1 MVEYSKT
8 FVIFRG
14 NILKF
19 VKDYNKTAI
28 IYDGKEISYK
38 EAIVKSKIF
47 SQEFPIENEDKVIIF
62 MENRPELLYSF
73 LGTWDKSGTC
83 VCLDA
88 SLSGEE
94 LVYYI
99 NDSDSKYI
107 YTSKGNLPK
116 VQKALEISRKTL
128 GIAVV
133 DEIEDKEFD
142 GELVINAPAPENV
155 ALMLYTSGT
164 TGNPKGVML
173 KFDNILINV
182 EGLDKYN
189 MFVQEDIVLALLP
202 MHHIFPLLG
211 SGVIP
216 LAKGA
221 TIVFLKEMSS
231 QAMVDA
237 FQKYKVTMMIGVPRL
252 WEMLHQ
258 KIMEKIN
265 ASKVTKGIFKL
276 AEKIDNIS
284 FSKKIFKKVH
294 DNFGGNLRFFVS
306 GGSKLDPKIT
316 RDFLT
321 LGIKICEGYGMTE
334 TAPMISFT
342 PLNEIMPGSAG
353 KILPGIEVKI
363 ADDGEIIAR
372 GRNVMK
378 GYYKRPEATAE
389 TIDRDGWIHTGDLGE
404 IKNDY
409 LYVTG
414 RKKEMIVLSNGKN
427 INPIEIEQWIM
438 GKTNLIQEIVV
449 AEIDSVLTAVIY
461 PNFQKISEEKVTNIK
476 ETLKWG
482 VIDSYNGKA
491 PNYKK
496 ILDIRIVQEE
506 MPKTKIGKIR
516 RFMIPEMLKGKD
528 NENIV
533 IEEPKFEEYTMLKDY
548 LVKVKKKPVTPFAHI
563 ELDLGMDSLD
573 MVELLTYLE
582 STFGIKAS
590 EELII
595 ENSTVEKLAEY
606 IKENRGENVIEEV
619 NWKEYLNKDIDV
631 ELPKSNIVTK
641 IGKAILWIVFK
652 LYIRVKKE
660 GAENITTDPV
670 IYAGN
675 HQSFLDAFLFN
686 HVVPTNV
693 LNNVYYLAKV
703 KHFSK
708 GYMKTL
714 GENSNVILVDI
725 NKNLGEVLQTLAMV
739 LRSGK
744 SVAIFPE
751 GARTRDGKMLEFKK
765 AFAILAKELN
775 IPIVPFGIKGAF
787 EAFPSNSKFP
797 KSSNVEIRFFERIE
811 PKDMSYEEIVEKT
824 RDCISNWVER

>member
-1 MVEYSKT
+1 M
-8 FVIFRG
+8 
-14 NILKF
+14 KF

-38 EAIVKSKIF
+38 EAIIKSKIF
-47 SQEFPIENEDKVIIF
+47 SQEFSIENEDKVIIF

-107 YTSKGNLPK
+107 YTSQGNLPK
-116 VQKALEISRKTL
+116 VQKALEISGKTL

-133 DEIEDKEFD
+133 DDIAGKEFD

-276 AEKIDNIS
+276 AEKINSIS
-284 FSKKIFKKVH
+284 FSRKIFKKVH

-306 GGSKLDPKIT
+306 GGSKLDPKIA

-389 TIDRDGWIHTGDLGE
+389 TIDKDGWIHTGDLGE

-461 PNFQKISEEKVTNIK
+461 PNFQKISEEKITNIK

-516 RFMIPEMLKGKD
+516 RFMIPEMLKAKEND
-528 NENIV
+528 NIV
-533 IEEPKFEEYTMLKDY
+533 IEEPKFEEYTMLKEY

-595 ENSTVEKLAEY
+595 ENSTVEKLAVY
-606 IKENRGENVIEEV
+606 IKENRGENKVEEV
-619 NWKEYLNKDIDV
+619 NWNEYLNKDIDV

-660 GAENITTDPV
+660 GTENITTDPV

-765 AFAILAKELN
+765 SFAILAKELN

-797 KSSNVEIRFFERIE
+797 KSSDVEIKFFERIE

-824 RDCISNWVER
+824 RDCISNWVEK

>member
-1 MVEYSKT
+1 M
-8 FVIFRG
+8 
-14 NILKF
+14 KF

-265 ASKVTKGIFKL
+265 ASKITKGIFKL

-306 GGSKLDPKIT
+306 GGSKLDPKIA

-660 GAENITTDPV
+660 GAEDITTDPV

-811 PKDMSYEEIVEKT
+811 TKDMSYEEIVEKT

>member
-1 MVEYSKT
+1 M
-8 FVIFRG
+8 
-14 NILKF
+14 KF

-107 YTSKGNLPK
+107 YTSQGNLPK

-306 GGSKLDPKIT
+306 GGSKLDPKIA

-372 GRNVMK
+372 GRNIMK

-797 KSSNVEIRFFERIE
+797 KSSNVEIKFFERIE

>member
-1 MVEYSKT
+1 M
-8 FVIFRG
+8 
-14 NILKF
+14 KF

-306 GGSKLDPKIT
+306 GGSKLDPKIA

-389 TIDRDGWIHTGDLGE
+389 TIDKDGWIHTGDLGE

-595 ENSTVEKLAEY
+595 ENSTVEKLAVY
-606 IKENRGENVIEEV
+606 IKENRGENKVEEV
-619 NWKEYLNKDIDV
+619 NWNEYLNKDIDV

-660 GAENITTDPV
+660 GTENITTDPV

-797 KSSNVEIRFFERIE
+797 KSSDVEIRFFERIE

>member
-1 MVEYSKT
+1 M
-8 FVIFRG
+8 
-14 NILKF
+14 KF

-38 EAIVKSKIF
+38 EAIIKSKIF

-107 YTSKGNLPK
+107 YTSQGNLPK
-116 VQKALEISRKTL
+116 VQKALEISGKTL

-133 DEIEDKEFD
+133 DDIAGKEFD

-276 AEKIDNIS
+276 AEKINSIS
-284 FSKKIFKKVH
+284 FSRKIFKKVH

-306 GGSKLDPKIT
+306 GGSKLDPKIA

-389 TIDRDGWIHTGDLGE
+389 TIDKDGWIHTGDLGE

-427 INPIEIEQWIM
+427 INPIEIEQWIT

-516 RFMIPEMLKGKD
+516 RFMIPEMLKAKEND
-528 NENIV
+528 NIV
-533 IEEPKFEEYTMLKDY
+533 IEEPKFEEYTMLKEY

-595 ENSTVEKLAEY
+595 ENSTVEKLAVY
-606 IKENRGENVIEEV
+606 IKENRGENKVEEV
-619 NWKEYLNKDIDV
+619 NWNEYLNKDIDV

-660 GAENITTDPV
+660 GTENITTDPV

-824 RDCISNWVER
+824 RDCISNWVEK

>member
-1 MVEYSKT
+1 M
-8 FVIFRG
+8 
-14 NILKF
+14 KF

-265 ASKVTKGIFKL
+265 ASKITKGIFKL

-306 GGSKLDPKIT
+306 GGSKLDPKIA

-660 GAENITTDPV
+660 GTENITTDPV

-797 KSSNVEIRFFERIE
+797 KSSDVEIRFFERIE

>member
-1 MVEYSKT
+1 
-8 FVIFRG
+8 
-14 NILKF
+14 LKF

-107 YTSKGNLPK
+107 YTSQGNLPK
-116 VQKALEISRKTL
+116 VQKALEISGKTL

-133 DEIEDKEFD
+133 DEIVDKEFD

-276 AEKIDNIS
+276 AEKINNIS
-284 FSKKIFKKVH
+284 FSRKIFKKVH

-306 GGSKLDPKIT
+306 GGSKLDPKIA

-389 TIDRDGWIHTGDLGE
+389 TIDKDGWIHTGDLGE
-404 IKNDY
+404 IKNNY

>member
-1 MVEYSKT
+1 M
-8 FVIFRG
+8 
-14 NILKF
+14 KF

-116 VQKALEISRKTL
+116 VQKALEISGKTL

-133 DEIEDKEFD
+133 DEIEEKEFN

-265 ASKVTKGIFKL
+265 ASKITKGIFKL
-276 AEKIDNIS
+276 AEKIDNINI
-284 FSKKIFKKVH
+284 SKKIFKKVH

-306 GGSKLDPKIT
+306 GGSKLDPKIA

-353 KILPGIEVKI
+353 RILPGIEVKI
-363 ADDGEIIAR
+363 ADDGEIVAR

-389 TIDRDGWIHTGDLGE
+389 TIDKDGWIHTGDLGE
-404 IKNDY
+404 IKNGY

-461 PNFQKISEEKVTNIK
+461 PNFQKISEEKITNIK

-675 HQSFLDAFLFN
+675 HQSLLDAFLFN

>member
-1 MVEYSKT
+1 M
-8 FVIFRG
+8 
-14 NILKF
+14 KF

-38 EAIVKSKIF
+38 EAIIKSKIF

-99 NDSDSKYI
+99 NDSNSKYI
-107 YTSKGNLPK
+107 YTSQGNLPK
-116 VQKALEISRKTL
+116 VQKALEISGKTL

-133 DEIEDKEFD
+133 DDIADKEFD
-142 GELVINAPAPENV
+142 GELVINAPTPENV

-231 QAMVDA
+231 QAMVGA

-276 AEKIDNIS
+276 AEKINSIS
-284 FSKKIFKKVH
+284 FSRKIFKKVH

-306 GGSKLDPKIT
+306 GGSKLDPKIA

-389 TIDRDGWIHTGDLGE
+389 TIDKDGWIHTGDLGE

-516 RFMIPEMLKGKD
+516 RFMIPEMLKAKEND
-528 NENIV
+528 NIV
-533 IEEPKFEEYTMLKDY
+533 IEEPKFEEYTMLKEY

-595 ENSTVEKLAEY
+595 ENSTVEKLAVY
-606 IKENRGENVIEEV
+606 IKENRGENKVEEV
-619 NWKEYLNKDIDV
+619 NWNEYLNKDINV

-660 GAENITTDPV
+660 GTENITTDPV

-824 RDCISNWVER
+824 RDCISNWVEK

>member
-1 MVEYSKT
+1 M
-8 FVIFRG
+8 
-14 NILKF
+14 KF

-38 EAIVKSKIF
+38 EAIIKSKIF
-47 SQEFPIENEDKVIIF
+47 SQEFSIENEDKVIIF

-107 YTSKGNLPK
+107 YTSQGNLPK
-116 VQKALEISRKTL
+116 VQKALEISGKTL

-133 DEIEDKEFD
+133 DDIADKEFD
-142 GELVINAPAPENV
+142 GELVINAPVPENV

-276 AEKIDNIS
+276 AEKINSIS
-284 FSKKIFKKVH
+284 FSRKIFKKVH

-306 GGSKLDPKIT
+306 GGSKLDPKIA

-389 TIDRDGWIHTGDLGE
+389 TIDKDGWIHTGDLGE

-427 INPIEIEQWIM
+427 INPIEIEQWIT

-516 RFMIPEMLKGKD
+516 RFMIPEMLKAKEND
-528 NENIV
+528 NIV
-533 IEEPKFEEYTMLKDY
+533 IEEPKFEEYTMLKEY

-595 ENSTVEKLAEY
+595 ENSTVEKLAVY
-606 IKENRGENVIEEV
+606 IKENRGENKVEEV
-619 NWKEYLNKDIDV
+619 NWNEYLNKDIDV

-641 IGKAILWIVFK
+641 IGKAILWIIFK

-660 GAENITTDPV
+660 GTENITTDPV

-765 AFAILAKELN
+765 SFAILAKELN

-797 KSSNVEIRFFERIE
+797 KSSDVEIKFFERIE

-824 RDCISNWVER
+824 RDCISNWVEK

>member
-1 MVEYSKT
+1 M
-8 FVIFRG
+8 
-14 NILKF
+14 KF

-306 GGSKLDPKIT
+306 GGSKLDPKIA

-389 TIDRDGWIHTGDLGE
+389 TIDKDGWIHTGDLGE

-797 KSSNVEIRFFERIE
+797 KSSDVEIRFFERIE

>member
-1 MVEYSKT
+1 M
-8 FVIFRG
+8 
-14 NILKF
+14 KF

-276 AEKIDNIS
+276 AEKINNIS
-284 FSKKIFKKVH
+284 FSRKIFKKVH

-306 GGSKLDPKIT
+306 GGSKLDPKIA

-797 KSSNVEIRFFERIE
+797 KSSNVEIKFFERLE

>member
-1 MVEYSKT
+1 M
-8 FVIFRG
+8 
-14 NILKF
+14 KF

-276 AEKIDNIS
+276 AEKINNIS

-306 GGSKLDPKIT
+306 GGSKLDPKIA

-631 ELPKSNIVTK
+631 ELSKSNIVTK

-660 GAENITTDPV
+660 GTENITTDPV

-797 KSSNVEIRFFERIE
+797 KSSNVEIKFFERIE
-811 PKDMSYEEIVEKT
+811 TKDMSYEEIVEKT

>member
-1 MVEYSKT
+1 M
-8 FVIFRG
+8 
-14 NILKF
+14 KF

-284 FSKKIFKKVH
+284 FSKKVFKKVH

-306 GGSKLDPKIT
+306 GGSKLDPKIA

-389 TIDRDGWIHTGDLGE
+389 TIDKDGWIHTGDLGE
-404 IKNDY
+404 IKNNY

-595 ENSTVEKLAEY
+595 ENSTVEKLAVY
-606 IKENRGENVIEEV
+606 IKENRGENKVEEV
-619 NWKEYLNKDIDV
+619 NWNEYLNKDIDV

-660 GAENITTDPV
+660 GTENITTDPV

-797 KSSNVEIRFFERIE
+797 KSSDVEIRFFERIE

>member
-1 MVEYSKT
+1 M
-8 FVIFRG
+8 
-14 NILKF
+14 KF

-107 YTSKGNLPK
+107 YTSQGNLPK
-116 VQKALEISRKTL
+116 VQKALEISGKTL

-133 DEIEDKEFD
+133 DEIVDKEFD

-276 AEKIDNIS
+276 AEKINNIS
-284 FSKKIFKKVH
+284 FSRKIFKKVH

-306 GGSKLDPKIT
+306 GGSKLDPKIA

-389 TIDRDGWIHTGDLGE
+389 TIDKDGWIHTGDLGE
-404 IKNDY
+404 IKNNY

-631 ELPKSNIVTK
+631 EFPKSNIVIK

>member
-1 MVEYSKT
+1 M
-8 FVIFRG
+8 
-14 NILKF
+14 KF

-306 GGSKLDPKIT
+306 GGSKLDPKIA

-389 TIDRDGWIHTGDLGE
+389 TIDKDGWIHTGDLGE
-404 IKNDY
+404 IKNNY

-631 ELPKSNIVTK
+631 EFPKSNIVIK

-797 KSSNVEIRFFERIE
+797 KSSNVEIKFFERIE

>member
-1 MVEYSKT
+1 M
-8 FVIFRG
+8 
-14 NILKF
+14 KF

-38 EAIVKSKIF
+38 EAIIKSKIF

-107 YTSKGNLPK
+107 YTSQGNLPK
-116 VQKALEISRKTL
+116 VQKALEISGKTL

-133 DEIEDKEFD
+133 DDIAGKEFD

-276 AEKIDNIS
+276 AEKINSIS
-284 FSKKIFKKVH
+284 FSRKIFKKVH

-306 GGSKLDPKIT
+306 GGSKLDPKIA

-389 TIDRDGWIHTGDLGE
+389 TIDKDGWIHTGDLGE

-427 INPIEIEQWIM
+427 INPIEIEQWIT

-516 RFMIPEMLKGKD
+516 RFMIPEMLKAKEND
-528 NENIV
+528 NIV
-533 IEEPKFEEYTMLKDY
+533 IEEPKFEEYTMLKEY

-595 ENSTVEKLAEY
+595 ENSTVEKLAVY
-606 IKENRGENVIEEV
+606 IKENRGENKVEEV
-619 NWKEYLNKDIDV
+619 NWNEYLNKDIDV

-660 GAENITTDPV
+660 GTENITTDPV

-751 GARTRDGKMLEFKK
+751 GARTRDGKILEFKK

-797 KSSNVEIRFFERIE
+797 KSSDVEIRFFERIE

-824 RDCISNWVER
+824 RDCISNWVEK

>member
-1 MVEYSKT
+1 M
-8 FVIFRG
+8 
-14 NILKF
+14 KF

-276 AEKIDNIS
+276 AEKINNIS

-306 GGSKLDPKIT
+306 GGSKLDPKIA

-378 GYYKRPEATAE
+378 GYYKRPEAIAE
-389 TIDRDGWIHTGDLGE
+389 TIDKDGWIHTGDLGE
-404 IKNDY
+404 IKNNY

-797 KSSNVEIRFFERIE
+797 KSSNVEIRFFEKIE

>member
-1 MVEYSKT
+1 M
-8 FVIFRG
+8 
-14 NILKF
+14 KF

-306 GGSKLDPKIT
+306 GGSKLDPKIA

-389 TIDRDGWIHTGDLGE
+389 TIDKDGWIHTGDLGE

-693 LNNVYYLAKV
+693 LSNVYYLAKV

-797 KSSNVEIRFFERIE
+797 KSSDVEIRFFERIE

>member
-1 MVEYSKT
+1 M
-8 FVIFRG
+8 
-14 NILKF
+14 KF

-38 EAIVKSKIF
+38 EAIIKSKIF

-107 YTSKGNLPK
+107 YTSQGNLPK
-116 VQKALEISRKTL
+116 VQKALEISGKTL

-133 DEIEDKEFD
+133 DDIADKEFD

-276 AEKIDNIS
+276 AEKINSIS
-284 FSKKIFKKVH
+284 FSRKIFKKVH

-306 GGSKLDPKIT
+306 GGSKLDPKIA

-389 TIDRDGWIHTGDLGE
+389 TIDKDGWIHTGDLGE

-516 RFMIPEMLKGKD
+516 RFMIPEMLKAKEND
-528 NENIV
+528 NIV
-533 IEEPKFEEYTMLKDY
+533 IEEPKFEEYTMLKEY

-563 ELDLGMDSLD
+563 ELDLGIDSLD

-595 ENSTVEKLAEY
+595 ENSTVEKLAVY
-606 IKENRGENVIEEV
+606 IKENRGENKVEEV
-619 NWKEYLNKDIDV
+619 NWNEYLNKDIDV

-660 GAENITTDPV
+660 GTENITTDPV

-765 AFAILAKELN
+765 SFAILAKELN

-824 RDCISNWVER
+824 RDCISNWVEK

>member
-1 MVEYSKT
+1 M
-8 FVIFRG
+8 
-14 NILKF
+14 KF

-38 EAIVKSKIF
+38 EAIIKSKIF

-107 YTSKGNLPK
+107 YTSQGNLPK
-116 VQKALEISRKTL
+116 VQKALEISGKTL

-133 DEIEDKEFD
+133 DDIAGKEFD

-276 AEKIDNIS
+276 AEKINSIS
-284 FSKKIFKKVH
+284 FSRKIFKKVH

-306 GGSKLDPKIT
+306 GGSKLDPKIA

-389 TIDRDGWIHTGDLGE
+389 AIDKDGWIHTGDLGE

-516 RFMIPEMLKGKD
+516 RFMIPEMLKAKEND
-528 NENIV
+528 NIV
-533 IEEPKFEEYTMLKDY
+533 IEEPKFEEYTMLKEY

-595 ENSTVEKLAEY
+595 ENSTVEKLAVY
-606 IKENRGENVIEEV
+606 IKENRGENKVEEV
-619 NWKEYLNKDIDV
+619 NWNEYLNKDIDV

-660 GAENITTDPV
+660 GTENITTDPV

-765 AFAILAKELN
+765 SFAILAKELN

-797 KSSNVEIRFFERIE
+797 KSSDVEIKFFERIE

-824 RDCISNWVER
+824 RDCISNWVEK

>member
-1 MVEYSKT
+1 M
-8 FVIFRG
+8 
-14 NILKF
+14 KF

-38 EAIVKSKIF
+38 EAIIKSKIF

-73 LGTWDKSGTC
+73 LGTWDKSGIC

-107 YTSKGNLPK
+107 YTSQGNLPK
-116 VQKALEISRKTL
+116 VQKALEISGKTL

-133 DEIEDKEFD
+133 DDIADKEFD

-276 AEKIDNIS
+276 AEKINNIS
-284 FSKKIFKKVH
+284 FSRKIFKKVH

-306 GGSKLDPKIT
+306 GGSKLDPKIA

-378 GYYKRPEATAE
+378 GYYKRPEATTE
-389 TIDRDGWIHTGDLGE
+389 TIDKDGWIHTGDLGE

-516 RFMIPEMLKGKD
+516 RFMIPEMLKAKEND
-528 NENIV
+528 NIV
-533 IEEPKFEEYTMLKDY
+533 IKEPKFEEYTMLKEY

-595 ENSTVEKLAEY
+595 ENSTVEKLAVY
-606 IKENRGENVIEEV
+606 IKENRGENKVEEV
-619 NWKEYLNKDIDV
+619 NWNEYLNKDIDV

-660 GAENITTDPV
+660 GTENITTDPV

-824 RDCISNWVER
+824 RDCISNWVEK

>member
-1 MVEYSKT
+1 M
-8 FVIFRG
+8 
-14 NILKF
+14 KF

-28 IYDGKEISYK
+28 IYDRKEISYK
-38 EAIVKSKIF
+38 EAIIKSKIF

-107 YTSKGNLPK
+107 YTSQGNLPK
-116 VQKALEISRKTL
+116 VQKALEISGKTL

-133 DEIEDKEFD
+133 DDIAGKEFD

-276 AEKIDNIS
+276 AEKINSIS
-284 FSKKIFKKVH
+284 FSRKIFKKVH

-306 GGSKLDPKIT
+306 GGSKLDPKIA

-378 GYYKRPEATAE
+378 GYYKRPEATTE
-389 TIDRDGWIHTGDLGE
+389 TIDKDGWIHTGDLGE

-516 RFMIPEMLKGKD
+516 RFMIPEMLKAKEND
-528 NENIV
+528 NIV
-533 IEEPKFEEYTMLKDY
+533 IEEPKFEEYTMLKEY

-595 ENSTVEKLAEY
+595 ENSTVEKLAVY
-606 IKENRGENVIEEV
+606 IKENRGENKVEEV
-619 NWKEYLNKDIDV
+619 NWNEYLNKDIDV

-660 GAENITTDPV
+660 GTENITTDPV

-686 HVVPTNV
+686 HVVPKNV

-824 RDCISNWVER
+824 RDCISNWVEK

>member
-1 MVEYSKT
+1 M
-8 FVIFRG
+8 
-14 NILKF
+14 KF

-38 EAIVKSKIF
+38 EAIIKSKIF

-107 YTSKGNLPK
+107 YTSQGNLPK
-116 VQKALEISRKTL
+116 VQKALEISGKTL

-133 DEIEDKEFD
+133 DDIAGKEFD

-231 QAMVDA
+231 QAMIDA

-276 AEKIDNIS
+276 AEKINSIS
-284 FSKKIFKKVH
+284 FSRKIFKKVH

-306 GGSKLDPKIT
+306 GGSKLDPKIA

-389 TIDRDGWIHTGDLGE
+389 TIDKDGWIHTGDLGE

-516 RFMIPEMLKGKD
+516 RFMIPEMLKAKEND
-528 NENIV
+528 NIV
-533 IEEPKFEEYTMLKDY
+533 IEEPKFEEYTMLKEY

-582 STFGIKAS
+582 STFGIKTS

-595 ENSTVEKLAEY
+595 ENSTVEKLAVY
-606 IKENRGENVIEEV
+606 IKENRGENKVEEV
-619 NWKEYLNKDIDV
+619 NWNEYLNKDIDV

-660 GAENITTDPV
+660 GTENITTDPV

-797 KSSNVEIRFFERIE
+797 KSSDVEIKFFERIE

-824 RDCISNWVER
+824 RDCISNWIEK

>member
-1 MVEYSKT
+1 M
-8 FVIFRG
+8 
-14 NILKF
+14 KF

-38 EAIVKSKIF
+38 EAIIKSKIF

-107 YTSKGNLPK
+107 YTSQGNLPK
-116 VQKALEISRKTL
+116 VQKALEISGKTL

-133 DEIEDKEFD
+133 DDIADKEFD
-142 GELVINAPAPENV
+142 GELVINAPVPENV

-265 ASKVTKGIFKL
+265 ASKVAKGIFKL
-276 AEKIDNIS
+276 AEKINSIS
-284 FSKKIFKKVH
+284 FSRKIFKKVH

-306 GGSKLDPKIT
+306 GGSKLDPKIA

-389 TIDRDGWIHTGDLGE
+389 TIDKDGWIHTGDLGE

-427 INPIEIEQWIM
+427 INPIEIEQWIT

-516 RFMIPEMLKGKD
+516 RFMIPEMLKAKEND
-528 NENIV
+528 NIV
-533 IEEPKFEEYTMLKDY
+533 IEEPKFEEYTMLKEY

-595 ENSTVEKLAEY
+595 ENSTVEKLAVY
-606 IKENRGENVIEEV
+606 IKENRGENKVEEV
-619 NWKEYLNKDIDV
+619 NWNEYLNKDIDV

-660 GAENITTDPV
+660 GTENITTDPV

-824 RDCISNWVER
+824 RDCISNWVEK

>member
-1 MVEYSKT
+1 M
-8 FVIFRG
+8 
-14 NILKF
+14 KF

-276 AEKIDNIS
+276 AEKINNIS

-306 GGSKLDPKIT
+306 GGSKLDPKIA

-797 KSSNVEIRFFERIE
+797 KSSNVEIKFFERIE

>member
-1 MVEYSKT
+1 M
-8 FVIFRG
+8 
-14 NILKF
+14 KF

-107 YTSKGNLPK
+107 YISKGNLPK
-116 VQKALEISRKTL
+116 VQKALEISGKTL

-133 DEIEDKEFD
+133 DEIEEKEFN

-265 ASKVTKGIFKL
+265 ASKITKGIFKL
-276 AEKIDNIS
+276 AEKIDNINI
-284 FSKKIFKKVH
+284 SKKIFKKVH

-306 GGSKLDPKIT
+306 GGSKLDPKIA

-353 KILPGIEVKI
+353 RILPGIEVKI
-363 ADDGEIIAR
+363 ADDGEIVAR

-389 TIDRDGWIHTGDLGE
+389 TIDKDGWIHTGDLGE
-404 IKNDY
+404 IKNGY

-461 PNFQKISEEKVTNIK
+461 PNFQKISEEKITNIK

-675 HQSFLDAFLFN
+675 HQSLLDAFLFN

>member
-1 MVEYSKT
+1 M
-8 FVIFRG
+8 
-14 NILKF
+14 KF

-38 EAIVKSKIF
+38 EAIIKSKIF
-47 SQEFPIENEDKVIIF
+47 SQEFSIENEDKVIIF

-107 YTSKGNLPK
+107 YTSQGNLPK
-116 VQKALEISRKTL
+116 VQKALEISGKTL

-133 DEIEDKEFD
+133 DDIAGKEFD

-276 AEKIDNIS
+276 AEKINSIS
-284 FSKKIFKKVH
+284 FSRKIFKKVH

-306 GGSKLDPKIT
+306 GGSKLDPKIA

-389 TIDRDGWIHTGDLGE
+389 TIDKDGWIHTGDLGE
-404 IKNDY
+404 IKNNY

-516 RFMIPEMLKGKD
+516 RFMIPEMLKAKEND
-528 NENIV
+528 NIV
-533 IEEPKFEEYTMLKDY
+533 IEEPKFEEYTMLKEY

-595 ENSTVEKLAEY
+595 ENSTVEKLAVY
-606 IKENRGENVIEEV
+606 IKENRGENKVEEV
-619 NWKEYLNKDIDV
+619 NWNEYLNKDIDV
-631 ELPKSNIVTK
+631 ELPKSNIITK

-660 GAENITTDPV
+660 GTENITTDPV

-765 AFAILAKELN
+765 SFAILAKELN

-797 KSSNVEIRFFERIE
+797 KSSDVEIKFFERIE

-824 RDCISNWVER
+824 RDCISNWVEK

>member
-1 MVEYSKT
+1 M
-8 FVIFRG
+8 
-14 NILKF
+14 KF

-265 ASKVTKGIFKL
+265 ASKITKGIFKL

-306 GGSKLDPKIT
+306 GGSKLDPKIA

-775 IPIVPFGIKGAF
+775 ISIVPFGIKGAF

-797 KSSNVEIRFFERIE
+797 KSSNVEIKFFERIE

>member
-1 MVEYSKT
+1 M
-8 FVIFRG
+8 
-14 NILKF
+14 KF

-107 YTSKGNLPK
+107 YTSQGNLPK
-116 VQKALEISRKTL
+116 VQKALEISGKTL

-306 GGSKLDPKIT
+306 GGSKLDPKIA

-797 KSSNVEIRFFERIE
+797 KSSDVEIRFFERIE